1 MDESNEPE
9 AMKTSRELKNY
20 ITRYRDHLKKCY
32 WDDLMII
39 IKMQTCK
46 KNKKP
51 RVKNEPMRS
60 MQEDL

>member
-1 MDESNEPE
+1 
-9 AMKTSRELKNY
+9 MKTSREMKNY
-20 ITRYRDHLKKCY
+20 INRFRARLKRTY

-51 RVKNEPMRS
+51 RIKNEPI
-60 MQEDL
+60 